1 MQKYDFAINAIANIF
16 VHERLNIPE
25 LYSEPSQTSNMEL
38 FAEIVNCCERF
49 LNIFANSSILD
60 VRLFSKYV
68 SNYSYLGA
76 FDILL
81 GK

>member
-25 LYSEPSQTSNMEL
+25 LYSEPSQTSNMKL

-60 VRLFSKYV
+60 VYRILNKAL
-68 SNYSYLGA
+68 YSVYEEKNA
-76 FDILL
+76 D
-81 GK
+81 

>member
-25 LYSEPSQTSNMEL
+25 LYSEPSQTSNMKL

>member
-60 VRLFSKYV
+60 VYRILNKAL
-68 SNYSYLGA
+68 YSVYEEKNA
-76 FDILL
+76 D
-81 GK
+81 